1 MRKILVILLLT
12 LLVAGCSKRE
22 GLKTVSNGW
31 DVTLEGRVYQ
41 YRCEP
46 DGFYLYI
53 NWDGE
58 ESYKMEFLHHV
69 QKDRSIEF
77 KEGDLPIGLQFLSVN
92 NKGQHVYFA
101 EYRLFDERMD
111 GTQMILLSL
120 DNDQGFAIWKDEISD
135 QFYMLKKYACK

>member
-1 MRKILVILLLT
+1 MRKLLVILLLT

-58 ESYKMEFLHHV
+58 ESYKMEFLWA
-69 QKDRSIEF
+69 QRFQAPLRPS
-77 KEGDLPIGLQFLSVN
+77 
-92 NKGQHVYFA
+92 
-101 EYRLFDERMD
+101 
-111 GTQMILLSL
+111 TSL
-120 DNDQGFAIWKDEISD
+120 TSSLID
-135 QFYMLKKYACK
+135 

>member
-1 MRKILVILLLT
+1 
-12 LLVAGCSKRE
+12 
-22 GLKTVSNGW
+22 
-31 DVTLEGRVYQ
+31 
-41 YRCEP
+41 
-46 DGFYLYI
+46 
-53 NWDGE
+53 
-58 ESYKMEFLHHV
+58 MEFLHHV

>member
-1 MRKILVILLLT
+1 MRKLVICALLT
-12 LLVAGCSKRE
+12 LLLAGCCKNE
-22 GLKTVSNGW
+22 GLKTVGNGW
-31 DVTLEGRVYQ
+31 DVTLEGHVYM

-53 NWDGE
+53 DWDGE
-58 ESYKMEFLHHV
+58 DSYKMEFLHHV
-69 QKDRSIEF
+69 EQDKPLEF

-101 EYRLFDERMD
+101 EYRLFDNRID

-120 DNDQGFAIWKDEISD
+120 DNNQGFAIWKDDISE
-135 QFYMLKKYACK
+135 QFQMLKKYVGK